1 MDFYF
6 CYLNNHRAIRQ
17 NNTVTAVNTL
27 QTITKITFR
36 YSFSEKTYKRC
47 ISPQEKFPKRYSKK
61 QMIQRK
67 RYKFGAILFFFF
79 FLESQLHNFAC
90 KCTHLPHAVTTL
102 QSIAIIKQC
111 FHNTCIPHSPFTFQ
125 DSHCKRVRFSQPLTW
140 SSCHRPAM
148 SGKCCRE
155 HPLLVQ
161 SLYGLPQDGI
171 GSQQMKLKSVK
182 HLPMWC

>member
-1 MDFYF
+1 MQNHFNINCAISYSYRSTHITIFFFFPFRIKYHLMDFYF

-67 RYKFGAILFFFF
+67 QYRFGAIFFFF
-79 FLESQLHNFAC
+79 FFWNLSSTILHANVHICHMQSQRC
-90 KCTHLPHAVTTL
+90 
-102 QSIAIIKQC
+102 
-111 FHNTCIPHSPFTFQ
+111 
-125 DSHCKRVRFSQPLTW
+125 
-140 SSCHRPAM
+140 
-148 SGKCCRE
+148 
-155 HPLLVQ
+155 
-161 SLYGLPQDGI
+161 SL
-171 GSQQMKLKSVK
+171 
-182 HLPMWC
+182 